1 MSANPGNWYLQDVDL
16 ASVKSCVCRM
26 LLFEGRSALV
36 KKTNVECFWAEHA
49 LFDNFVW
56 VISGTAG
63 RARYMA
69 IGSNRFSSKKQL
81 KDFYN

>member
-1 MSANPGNWYLQDVDL
+1 MSANLGNWYLQDVDL

-36 KKTNVECFWAEHA
+36 KKTNVECFWAELA
-49 LFDNFVW
+49 FFDNFVW

-63 RARYMA
+63 PD
-69 IGSNRFSSKKQL
+69 IWQL
-81 KDFYN
+81 GLIDFLPKNN